1 VENLEDRTVPT
12 VITLSPVADNTL
24 YQDTTGHLSNGA
36 GQHFYVGDTVQAT
49 NFIRRGAIKFDTS
62 SIPAGSII
70 NSVTMSLHMSLTI
83 DPAAEPIVLH
93 RAMKNWGEGTS
104 NAAIGDAHAGEG
116 AGAQATAGDVTWLYT
131 FFNSQSWT
139 SPGGDFASAA
149 SATTPVAG
157 VGNYQ
162 WSGSG
167 LAADVQQW
175 VNNPAASFG
184 WIITGN
190 ETAKPTAKQFD
201 TKENAVPANRP
212 VLTID
217 FTPPQSP
224 PPPQSRAADLTVVK
238 SHTGNFRTGDT
249 ADVYTVT
256 VSNVGR
262 GATAGVVMV
271 VDTLPAGLTPTA
283 ADNGKINGWTVSF
296 NGQTITATRADVLA
310 AGAAFPPLTL
320 TVAVSNTVPSRVT
333 NMAVVSGGGDS
344 TPGNN
349 TATDTTSITR
359 TAGDARHRRGA

>member
-12 VITLSPVADNTL
+12 VITLSPAADNTL

-62 SIPAGSII
+62 SIPTGATI
-70 NSVTMSLHMSLTI
+70 NSVTLSLNMSLTI
-83 DPAAEPIVLH
+83 DHAAEPIVLH

-104 NAAIGDAHAGEG
+104 NAAVGGAHAGEG

-131 FFNSQSWT
+131 FFNSQTWT
-139 SPGGDFASAA
+139 SPGGDFVAAA

-162 WSGSG
+162 WSGAG
-167 LAADVQQW
+167 LVADVQQW
-175 VNNPAASFG
+175 VNNPATSFG

-224 PPPQSRAADLTVVK
+224 PPPQSQAADLTVVK

-262 GATAGVVMV
+262 GATAGTVMV
-271 VDTLPAGLTPTA
+271 VDTLPTGLTPTV

-296 NGQTITATRADVLA
+296 SGQTITATRTDVLA

-320 TVAVSNTVPSRVT
+320 TVAVSNTAPSRVT
-333 NMAVVSGGGDS
+333 NMAVVSGGGDT

-349 TATDTTSITR
+349 TATDLTSITR
-359 TAGDARHRRGA
+359 TVGDARHRRGA